1 MVISRT
7 ETLERE
13 RRWARPA
20 GIAAILIPPLFILSL
35 FLEGSSAALGA
46 AMPTEQYRLVDEDAA
61 RLLPAYVAQG
71 VALALSAL
79 PLLYLFRAAQAR
91 SERVSPAMA
100 GFALIGP
107 LLYAAALIV
116 TNVARTN
123 VAADFVAGAAA
134 GGDIYTLLQDVSEDS
149 TLLTVGSTLF
159 LPATLGMVVAMVYIC
174 LQAQRAGLLTRF
186 FGSLGMALG
195 VLLMLIN
202 PRFSLLALAIWFGWL
217 GFLILDRT
225 PRGRPPA
232 WAAGEAVPW
241 PRAGEEPVE
250 PASSAGSDDASA
262 GDASEVLPL
271 GDTTTSKDHSARRE
285 RARKRKRKRRR

>member
-1 MVISRT
+1 MTTSRS

-20 GIAAILIPPLFILSL
+20 GIAAILIAPLFIVSL
-35 FLEGSSAALGA
+35 YLEGSSAALGEVL
-46 AMPTEQYRLVDEDAA
+46 PSEQYRVIDQDAG
-61 RLLPAYVAQG
+61 RLLPGYIAQG
-71 VALALSAL
+71 LALALSAL

-91 SERVSPAMA
+91 SQRVSPAML

-107 LLYAAALIV
+107 LLYAAALIL
-116 TNVARTN
+116 TNLARIQVAS
-123 VAADFVAGAAA
+123 DFVAQAGG
-134 GGDIYTLLQDVSEDS
+134 GGDIYTVLQDVGADS
-149 TLLTVGSTLF
+149 TILTIGSTLF
-159 LPATLGMVVAMVYIC
+159 LPAALAMVVAMVYIC

-195 VLLMLIN
+195 VLLLLIN
-202 PRFSLLALAIWFGWL
+202 PRFSLLVLAIWFGWL

-241 PRAGEEPVE
+241 LKPGEEPAASTRAQASNGAVE
-250 PASSAGSDDASA
+250 
-262 GDASEVLPL
+262 GDASEVLPVASS
-271 GDTTTSKDHSARRE
+271 TQAKDNSARRE

>member
-1 MVISRT
+1 MAISRS

-20 GIAAILIPPLFILSL
+20 GIAALLVAPLFILAL
-35 FLEGSSAALGA
+35 YLEGSSPALGA
-46 AMPTEQYRLVDEDAA
+46 ALPTEQYRLVNEDSAQ
-61 RLLPAYVAQG
+61 LVPAYITQG
-71 VALALSAL
+71 VALALAAL

-91 SERVSPAMA
+91 SQRVSPAML

-107 LLYAAALIV
+107 LLYAAALIL
-116 TNVARTN
+116 TNLARSE
-123 VAADFVAGAAA
+123 VAADFVAQADA
-134 GGDIYTLLQDVSEDS
+134 GGDIYTLLPGVSEGS
-149 TLLTVGSTLF
+149 PMLTIGSTLF

-174 LQAQRAGLLTRF
+174 LQAQRVGLLTRF

-195 VLLMLIN
+195 VLLLLIN

-232 WAAGEAVPW
+232 WAAGEAIPW
-241 PRAGEEPVE
+241 PRPGEEPVE
-250 PASSAGSDDASA
+250 PARSPASDAALDGHA
-262 GDASEVLPL
+262 DEVLPA
-271 GDTTTSKDHSARRE
+271 GSTAAKDHAARRE